1 MIIDC
6 QITKVFKDRSG
17 VSQAGK
23 PYNIQPI
30 EIAWQEAKRNN
41 SGETFV
47 VEHSVAVD
55 LMGDYAKNFSLK
67 VGDYISID
75 IRFSTN
81 EFKEKMYNRITS
93 NYLIL
98 RSA

>member
-6 QITKVFKDRSG
+6 QITKVLKDRNG

-23 PYNIQPI
+23 PYYVQPI
-30 EIAWQEAKRNN
+30 EITWQEARRNN

-47 VEHSVAVD
+47 VEHSIK
-55 LMGDYAKNFSLK
+55 LELLGDYAKNFKLK
-67 VGDYISID
+67 EGDYVSID
-75 IRFSTN
+75 IRFSTR
-81 EFKEKMYNRITS
+81 EYEGKTYNNITS

>member
-6 QITKVFKDRSG
+6 QITKVLKDRSG

-30 EIAWQEAKRNN
+30 EITWQEAKRNN

-47 VEHSVAVD
+47 VEHSVKVE
-55 LMGDYAKNFSLK
+55 LIGEYAKNFNLK
-67 VGDYISID
+67 EGDYISID
-75 IRFSTN
+75 IRFSTR
-81 EFKEKMYNRITS
+81 EYEGKMFNNIS
-93 NYLIL
+93 SSYLIL